1 MKHKLLV
8 LGLLAGSS
16 LCAGT
21 RVVVGIGVGGYG
33 YAPPP
38 PVMAY
43 AAPCPGSGYTWVAGF
58 WDYSGP
64 RRFWR
69 AGYWAPPR
77 FVRPFR
83 AEPRFNDHGRDFRGE
98 RRR

>member
-1 MKHKLLV
+1 MKSKLLV

-16 LCAGT
+16 LFAGT
-21 RVVVGIGVGGYG
+21 RVFVGVGGYG
-33 YAPPP
+33 PP
-38 PVMAY
+38 PVVAY
-43 AAPCPGSGYTWVAGF
+43 ATPCPGPGYSWVGGF

-83 AEPRFNDHGRDFRGE
+83 AEPHYYGRGRDFRG
-98 RRR
+98 RR